1 MEVRKRRIFREDSG
15 EKKKKTTDRKQKKG
29 RRRRLKR
36 QEIKVLEVKERERS
50 VFFCAN
56 TDNLKLASC

>member
-15 EKKKKTTDRKQKKG
+15 EKKKKTTDRKQKTG

-50 VFFCAN
+50 VFFFVQ
-56 TDNLKLASC
+56 TLTI

>member
-1 MEVRKRRIFREDSG
+1 MEVRKRQIFREDSG
-15 EKKKKTTDRKQKKG
+15 EKKKKTTDRKQKTG

-50 VFFCAN
+50 VFFLC
-56 TDNLKLASC
+56 KH